1 MAVHDGTRAG
11 RRTIRRARA
20 RRRSR
25 VLVPLVVTTALVAFL
40 FVGVFPTRSLLAQ
53 RTDIAEAEARLE
65 TLRSA
70 NVALDERAEALRTDA
85 EVERLAREQYGLV
98 RPGEEAY
105 AILPPPPAPLPV
117 PDAWPFGALAAAATT
132 PAGPLD
138 EARPAPEV
146 GGAAVD
152 PAADE

>member
-1 MAVHDGTRAG
+1 MAVNDETRTG
-11 RRTIRRARA
+11 RRAIRRARA

-25 VLVPLVVTTALVAFL
+25 VLVPLVVTAALVAFL

-53 RTDIAEAEARLE
+53 RAAIAEAEARLE

-105 AILPPPPAPLPV
+105 AILPPPPPPLPV
-117 PDAWPFGALAAAATT
+117 PDAWPFGALAAATT
-132 PAGPLD
+132 PTGPLD

>member
-1 MAVHDGTRAG
+1 MPIDDGTRAG
-11 RRTIRRARA
+11 RRAIRRARA

-25 VLVPLVVTTALVAFL
+25 VLVPLVVSVALVVFL

-53 RTDIAEAEARLE
+53 RADIAAAEARLE

-70 NVALDERAEALRTDA
+70 NAALDERAEALRTDA

-105 AILPPPPAPLPV
+105 AILPPAPLPV
-117 PDAWPFGALAAAATT
+117 PDAWPFADLAAATT
-132 PAGPLD
+132 PAGPVD

-152 PAADE
+152 D